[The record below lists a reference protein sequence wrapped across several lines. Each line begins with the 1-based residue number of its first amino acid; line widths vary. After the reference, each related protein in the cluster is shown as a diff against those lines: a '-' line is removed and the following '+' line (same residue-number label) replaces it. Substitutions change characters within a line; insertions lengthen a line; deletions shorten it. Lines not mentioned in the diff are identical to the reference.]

1 MSQRVGATLSSR
13 SNPCRQFFRSY
24 TMTPSIRLASP
35 DDGGG
40 IADIY
45 RPAVAERT
53 TSFELVPPDANE
65 MGDRV
70 RRVIERTPWLVAE
83 GNGRILGY
91 AYAGPHRGDRPAYQW
106 SVEVSAYV
114 SEAIHRGG
122 VGRAL
127 YSALFHILRI
137 QGFRNAYA
145 GITLPNPAS
154 EAFHRAMGFEPIG
167 IYEKVGYKMGA
178 WRDVAW
184 SVLRLLPH
192 DADPVPPVPLSSI
205 AQRPEIATALRQ
217 AALQLTAPPDA
228 AVIRR

>member
-1 MSQRVGATLSSR
+1 MTRAIRIAT
-13 SNPCRQFFRSY
+13 
-24 TMTPSIRLASP
+24 P
-35 DDGGG
+35 DDGP
-40 IADIY
+40 ALATIY

-53 TSFELVPPDANE
+53 TSFELVPPDGNE
-65 MGDRV
+65 MGERV

-83 GNGRILGY
+83 DRGAIIGY

-114 SEAIHRGG
+114 SDAIHRGG

-154 EAFHRAMGFEPIG
+154 EAFHRAMGFEPVG
-167 IYEKVGYKMGA
+167 VYEKVGYKMGA
-178 WRDVAW
+178 WRDVSW
-184 SVLRLLPH
+184 SVLKLLPH
-192 DADPVPPVPLSSI
+192 DADPVPPMPLSAI
-205 AQRPEIATALRQ
+205 ARRPEVVHVLRQ
-217 AALQLTAPPDA
+217 AGEQLTARPVASPSTPS
-228 AVIRR
+228 R